1 MVAQSYKRYK
11 NIILVFWKPP
21 TCRWVKINT
30 YGSLCASKVF
40 CGGISRNHRGAF
52 MVCFSSSQGDVPV
65 FQAELTCLVRLLFF
79 WYWMFPR
86 NIWKRLKSPAVV
98 NYSRFSSYK
107 PAVVNYRWGQKSHLH
122 MFLGSFV
129 CQKNN
134 FRLIIAIEF
143 AATHAW
149 GRLWQESDSTSIVE
163 AFKNYDVIL
172 YRLWNRWHNCHH
184 LGLNSIF
191 SQIFR
196 EENYYADKLTNHSH
210 SIYDTI
216 WFDSIPQ
223 FFLEDF
229 SWDQQIT

>member
-1 MVAQSYKRYK
+1 M
-11 NIILVFWKPP
+11 
-21 TCRWVKINT
+21 
-30 YGSLCASKVF
+30 
-40 CGGISRNHRGAF
+40 
-52 MVCFSSSQGDVPV
+52 
-65 FQAELTCLVRLLFF
+65 
-79 WYWMFPR
+79 
-86 NIWKRLKSPAVV
+86 VV

-172 YRLWNRWHNCHH
+172 YRLWNR
-184 LGLNSIF
+184 
-191 SQIFR
+191 
-196 EENYYADKLTNHSH
+196 
-210 SIYDTI
+210 
-216 WFDSIPQ
+216 
-223 FFLEDF
+223 
-229 SWDQQIT
+229 